1 MILLH
6 TLLHYCTFL
15 TNFFRLTSI
24 FLIYSV
30 LKSVVIPKLIN
41 LAVDDMPIDAAK
53 YDAVCTQGTRKA
65 LKGGWVTSSSVY
77 YQDETTTTTSS
88 SSISS
93 SKKKKNTKM
102 KKSKKGITLG
112 GK

>member
-1 MILLH
+1 V
-6 TLLHYCTFL
+6 
-15 TNFFRLTSI
+15 S
-24 FLIYSV
+24 
-30 LKSVVIPKLIN
+30 
-41 LAVDDMPIDAAK
+41 DMPIDAAK

-77 YQDETTTTTSS
+77 YQDETTTTTTTSS
-88 SSISS
+88 SSSS
-93 SKKKKNTKM
+93 GSL